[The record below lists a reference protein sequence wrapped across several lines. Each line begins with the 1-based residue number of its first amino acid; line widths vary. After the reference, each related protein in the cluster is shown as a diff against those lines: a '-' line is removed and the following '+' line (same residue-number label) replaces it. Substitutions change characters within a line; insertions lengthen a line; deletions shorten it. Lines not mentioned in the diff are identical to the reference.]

1 MSVSRPRPGST
12 PRRGALPTAS
22 PLLASVLV
30 LAPVLVLASVLVLG
44 TALAQTGSGGQR
56 PAVGQGQTPN
66 HRTPNQTRGWL
77 PAPRPLA
84 PPTPLLP
91 FDNTRRAPGG
101 VDPEADRPRIEG
113 IEIAP
118 LSEVNPDA
126 LGLLNENQGGFGPAL
141 WRDSDPAFVAALL
154 PRLPDRYASAT
165 QWDLARRLLLSA
177 APPPRDPDA
186 DGRDDASAPGSFLAM
201 RLDRLVT
208 MGDLDG
214 LEQLLGR
221 VPRGIDESQERIAKA
236 RVQSRMLAGAVE
248 DGCREVAAGA
258 QRATPYWRKALIA
271 CQTVEGQGAEA
282 ELGLALLREQGGADD
297 AVFHDFIAALSGAE
311 VSLPAPFAALP
322 LHAALLQFRGLPL
335 PDDTLERGDLGLASA
350 LAASERTARPLRV
363 RAGELTAWV
372 GARPPALLR
381 TVYAGFPFTPGLGGE
396 PGDLAEPATRAAQ
409 FHQAATAAAQPNEPA
424 ALASALAAVDARTL
438 WYRAM
443 VAALS
448 FRLTEVRPSA
458 ANAQW
463 AGALGRALYVA
474 GRFEHAAAW
483 TRAAREAGRTNPG
496 AARGGTMLWPFGRL
510 LGAPGFGP
518 AGLTGG
524 EGLAAWRAAR
534 GGDPEHLDE
543 LENLLRAL
551 FAVLRDRAPP
561 AQDMDQHAG
570 QHTGRDTARRMAQ
583 TATRPSPAAATGG
596 ATGDPARLGAPNDDG
611 SGLLFDLRAAS
622 RAGRMGETLLLA
634 IVILGSEDLAMSDP
648 KTAVGVVA
656 ALKDVGLELEAQ
668 KLAIE
673 IAVAKGV

>member
-1 MSVSRPRPGST
+1 MSVSRPRPSST
-12 PRRGALPTAS
+12 PCRGALLAAS
-22 PLLASVLV
+22 PLLAS
-30 LAPVLVLASVLVLG
+30 ALVLASVLAAWSPGRTV
-44 TALAQTGSGGQR
+44 LAQTASGGQQ
-56 PAVGQGQTPN
+56 PAAGQGQTPN
-66 HRTPNQTRGWL
+66 HQTPNQTRGWL
-77 PAPRPLA
+77 PAPQPLA

-91 FDNTRRAPGG
+91 FDNSPRAPEG
-101 VDPEADRPRIEG
+101 VGPEADRPRIDG

-118 LSEVNPDA
+118 LSEANPDA
-126 LGLLNENQGGFGPAL
+126 LGLLNENRGGFGPEL

-177 APPPRDPDA
+177 APPPRDPHA
-186 DGRDDASAPGSFLAM
+186 DGRDDASAPGRFLAM
-201 RLDRLVT
+201 RLDRLVA

-221 VPRGIDESQERIAKA
+221 VPRGLDESQERIAKA

-282 ELGLALLREQGGADD
+282 ELGLALLREQGSADD
-297 AVFHDFIAALSGAE
+297 AVFYDFIAALSGAE
-311 VSLPAPFAALP
+311 ISLPAPFAAVP

-335 PDDTLERGDLGLASA
+335 PDDSLEHGDLGLAAA
-350 LAASERTARPLRV
+350 LAASERTAGPLRV

-372 GARPPALLR
+372 GAQPPALLQ
-381 TVYAGFPFTPGLGGE
+381 TVYAGFPVTPGFGGA

-409 FHQAATAAAQPNEPA
+409 FHQAATAAAQPNEPV
-424 ALASALAAVDARTL
+424 ALAGALSAVDAQTL

-483 TRAAREAGRTNPG
+483 TRAARQASRTNPG
-496 AARGGTMLWPFGRL
+496 AARSSIVLWPFGRL
-510 LGAPGFGP
+510 LGAPGVGP
-518 AGLTGG
+518 AGLTGS

-534 GGDPEHLDE
+534 GGDPEYLAE
-543 LENLLRAL
+543 LEDLLRAL
-551 FAVLRDRAPP
+551 FAVLHDRATP
-561 AQDMDQHAG
+561 A
-570 QHTGRDTARRMAQ
+570 RDTARDTAQ
-583 TATRPSPAAATGG
+583 TTTRPATQPSLAAAPGG
-596 ATGDPARLGAPNDDG
+596 APGGPVGLGAPNDDG

-648 KTAVGVVA
+648 ETAVGVVA